1 MKHRCTQASYPLPI
15 PNLSLHKYRLENFS
29 DDHLFATGS
38 KNVWAGR
45 VKVKLSSTREAAI
58 SLYHFESQWKKSNIL
73 TDGIQAAVNWGS
85 SKRQNEFSS
94 ESNRHSAAVSFGWIR
109 TLGWNRID
117 QETGNIRS
125 L

>member
-1 MKHRCTQASYPLPI
+1 MKHRCTQASYPSPI

-58 SLYHFESQWKKSNIL
+58 SLCHFESQWKKKATFWQMESKQLSTEAPEKGKMNSIL
-73 TDGIQAAVNWGS
+73 SQTVTVQQFLLV
-85 SKRQNEFSS
+85 ES
-94 ESNRHSAAVSFGWIR
+94 E
-109 TLGWNRID
+109 L
-117 QETGNIRS
+117 
-125 L
+125 